1 MGVARGVAA
10 RQLPALA
17 SYSDSDPEHEALRVH
32 VDGTVPDADWLAQ
45 VNAGPTGAIAFDG
58 VRSS

>member
-1 MGVARGVAA
+1 MAVDRAVTD
-10 RQLPALA
+10 RQLAVLA

-45 VNAGPTGAIAFDG
+45 VNAGPTGAIVFDG